1 MDIFHTIVIKISSV
15 ITAVLIM
22 TGFGATNDV
31 TIVDV
36 QENGSVVITATTT
49 SILKVALA
57 KATPV
62 ATPELPSKVQP
73 QEPQPAIIPEVV
85 PVVEYKQPT
94 QTITVPVYIIKSSP
108 ATAIEPT
115 SQAQVVEPIQPMQS
129 ATIEIKS
136 PISGKGLGR
145 ELKWR
150 VDSMDELNKVY
161 IGAILRNPDGSFN
174 ITDKVQV
181 TTSDDTQH
189 ELIDGTGTISNFGN
203 PNTPTPYYPFTY
215 YIRTPGKHTVT
226 FTAKGLAVSAT
237 VTIMIEKED
246 TRELIK

>member
-22 TGFGATNDV
+22 AGFGATNDV

-36 QENGSVVITATTT
+36 QENGSVVVTATTT
-49 SILKVALA
+49 PIIKIEMP
-57 KATPV
+57 KATSTPV
-62 ATPELPSKVQP
+62 VDPVTSEIPP
-73 QEPQPAIIPEVV
+73 QDPQPVIVPEVV
-85 PVVEYKQPT
+85 ADYKQPT

-108 ATAIEPT
+108 ATALEPT
-115 SQAQVVEPIQPMQS
+115 PQAKAEVTPTQPMQS

-215 YIRTPGKHTVT
+215 YIKTPGKHTVT
-226 FTAKGLAVSAT
+226 FTAEGLAVSAT
-237 VTIMIEKED
+237 VTITVDEED
-246 TRELIK
+246 TREIIK